1 MLQSFTMSRRA
12 TNHNGKGITMG
23 TKRPKSSLSKRRIKA
38 RARVKQVARHAEVLK
53 AMAKVPM
60 FV

>member
-1 MLQSFTMSRRA
+1 MLHYCAMSRRA
-12 TNHNGKGITMG
+12 SNHNGKGITMG

-38 RARVKQVARHAEVLK
+38 RARVKQTTRHAEVLK
-53 AMAKVPM
+53 AMAGTKM